1 MQNCQALSHS
11 TKTVLSLSLVEMK
24 ERNTIMKLYN
34 ISHMLIRRLSA
45 GLGVFALLALF
56 CVQPGTALAATTHPA
71 FVRII
76 HASPDIGIVDAFV
89 DGQKILSNFEF
100 GTVTDYV
107 PLPAGSH
114 KLQIALIGK
123 GANASLVT
131 QTMTVDEGDAYTV
144 AALGTNASGFS
155 FGVFKDNNLVVGN
168 GAKVR
173 VYHLSPFAGTVSIEA
188 GSDTIVQGLS
198 YPQASNYVNVP
209 AGAYTFNLTGAAQYT
224 PAPLSTDVKP
234 WTVTSIFAVGPVKG
248 NTQIRF
254 VSTEIAG
261 TPGMPQTGSDPTPIS
276 THPSWSP
283 APFVGG
289 ILLMIALISFYGVG
303 KYGRRK
309 VR

>member
-1 MQNCQALSHS
+1 
-11 TKTVLSLSLVEMK
+11 
-24 ERNTIMKLYN
+24 MKLYN
-34 ISHMLIRRLSA
+34 SSHRLIHRFSA

-56 CVQPGTALAATTHPA
+56 CVQPTTALAATTHPA

-123 GANASLVT
+123 GVNASLVT
-131 QTMTVDEGDAYTV
+131 QTMAVDEGSAYTV

-155 FGVFKDNNLVVGN
+155 FGVFKDNNLVVGT

-173 VYHLSPFAGTVSIEA
+173 VYHLSPFAGAVSVDA
-188 GSDTIVQGLS
+188 GSATIVQGLS

-209 AGAYTFNLTGAAQYT
+209 AGSYTFNLTGAAQY
-224 PAPLSTDVKP
+224 APSPLATVVKP

-254 VSTEIAG
+254 VSTEIPG
-261 TPGMPQTGSDPTPIS
+261 TPGMPQTGSDPNFVPQS
-276 THPSWSP
+276 PSWLL
-283 APFVGG
+283 AMFVGG
-289 ILLMIALISFYGVG
+289 ILLMVALMNMYGVR
-303 KYGRRK
+303 KYGRKK

>member
-1 MQNCQALSHS
+1 M
-11 TKTVLSLSLVEMK
+11 KTVLSPSSVEIK
-24 ERNTIMKLYN
+24 ERNSVMKLYN
-34 ISHMLIRRLSA
+34 ISHMLIRRVSS
-45 GLGVFALLALF
+45 GLGVLALLALF

-123 GANASLVT
+123 GINASLVT
-131 QTMTVDEGDAYTV
+131 QTMLVDEGAAYTI

-155 FGVFKDNNLVVGN
+155 FSVFKDNNLVAGS

-173 VYHLSPFAGTVSIEA
+173 VYHLSPFAGAVSIEA
-188 GSDTIVQGLS
+188 GNDTIVQGLS

-234 WTVTSIFAVGPVKG
+234 WTVTSIFAVGPMKG

-261 TPGMPQTGSDPTPIS
+261 TPGMPQTGSDPTPVY
-276 THPSWSP
+276 TQPSWSP
-283 APFVGG
+283 AIYGGG
-289 ILLMIALISFYGVG
+289 ILLLIGLVSSYGLG
-303 KYGRRK
+303 RYGRRK
-309 VR
+309 IR

>member
-1 MQNCQALSHS
+1 
-11 TKTVLSLSLVEMK
+11 
-24 ERNTIMKLYN
+24 MKLYN

-123 GANASLVT
+123 GASASLVT
-131 QTMTVDEGDAYTV
+131 QTMVVDEGSAYTV

-155 FGVFKDNNLVVGN
+155 FSVFKDNNLVVGN

-198 YPQASNYVNVP
+198 YPRASNYVDVP
-209 AGAYTFNLTGAAQYT
+209 AGSYTFNLTGAAQYT

-261 TPGMPQTGSDPTPIS
+261 TPGMPQTGSDPTPIP

-283 APFVGG
+283 ALFVGG
-289 ILLMIALISFYGVG
+289 ILLMLALISSYGVG

>member
-1 MQNCQALSHS
+1 
-11 TKTVLSLSLVEMK
+11 
-24 ERNTIMKLYN
+24 MKLYN
-34 ISHMLIRRLSA
+34 LSHRLTRRFAA

-56 CVQPGTALAATTHPA
+56 CVQPGTVRAATTHPA

-123 GANASLVT
+123 GINASLVT
-131 QTMTVDEGDAYTV
+131 QTMTVAEGDTYTV

-155 FGVFKDNNLVVGN
+155 FGVFKDNNLVAGN

-173 VYHLSPFAGTVSIEA
+173 IYHLSPFAGAVSVEA
-188 GSDTIVQGLS
+188 GSATIVQGLS
-198 YPQASNYVNVP
+198 YPQASNYVDVP
-209 AGAYTFNLTGAAQYT
+209 AGSYTFNLAGAAQYA
-224 PAPLSTDVKP
+224 PSPLSTVVKP

-261 TPGMPQTGSDPTPIS
+261 TPGMPQTGSDPNFVPQY
-276 THPSWSP
+276 PSWLP
-283 APFVGG
+283 GICVGG
-289 ILLMIALISFYGVG
+289 ILLMIALINMYRVR
-303 KYGRRK
+303 KYGPKKER
-309 VR
+309 

>member
-1 MQNCQALSHS
+1 
-11 TKTVLSLSLVEMK
+11 
-24 ERNTIMKLYN
+24 MKLDN
-34 ISHMLIRRLSA
+34 ISHRLIHRLAA

-56 CVQPGTALAATTHPA
+56 CVQPGTARAATTHPA

-107 PLPAGSH
+107 SLPAGSH

-123 GANASLVT
+123 GVNASLVT
-131 QTMTVDEGDAYTV
+131 QTMTVDEGDTYTI

-173 VYHLSPFAGTVSIEA
+173 VYHLSPFAGVVSVDA
-188 GSDTIVQGLS
+188 GSTTIVQGLS

-209 AGAYTFNLTGAAQYT
+209 AGSYTFNLTGAVQY
-224 PAPLSTDVKP
+224 APSPLATIVKP

-254 VSTEIAG
+254 VSTEIPG
-261 TPGMPQTGSDPTPIS
+261 TPGMPQTGSDPNFVPQS
-276 THPSWSP
+276 PSWLP
-283 APFVGG
+283 AMFIGG
-289 ILLMIALISFYGVG
+289 ILLLVALINIYGVR
-303 KYGRRK
+303 KYGRKK

>member
-1 MQNCQALSHS
+1 
-11 TKTVLSLSLVEMK
+11 
-24 ERNTIMKLYN
+24 MKLYN
-34 ISHMLIRRLSA
+34 VSHMLIRRVSA

-56 CVQPGTALAATTHPA
+56 CVQPGTALAATAHPA

-155 FGVFKDNNLVVGN
+155 FSVFKDNNLVEGN

-198 YPQASNYVNVP
+198 YPQASNYVDVP
-209 AGAYTFNLTGAAQYT
+209 AGAYTFNLTGAAKYT

-234 WTVTSIFAVGPVKG
+234 WTVTSIFAVGPEKG

-261 TPGMPQTGSDPTPIS
+261 TPGMPQTGSDPTPTTAS
-276 THPSWSP
+276 PSWSP

-289 ILLMIALISFYGVG
+289 ILLMIALISSYGYGVG
-303 KYGRRK
+303 RYGRKK

>member
-1 MQNCQALSHS
+1 
-11 TKTVLSLSLVEMK
+11 
-24 ERNTIMKLYN
+24 MKLYN
-34 ISHMLIRRLSA
+34 VSHMLIRRLSA

-56 CVQPGTALAATTHPA
+56 YMQSGAALAATTHPA

-123 GANASLVT
+123 GVNASLVT

-155 FGVFKDNNLVVGN
+155 FSVFKDNNLVEGN

-173 VYHLSPFAGTVSIEA
+173 VYHLSPFAGVVSIEA
-188 GSDTIVQGLS
+188 GSDTIVRGLS

-209 AGAYTFNLTGAAQYT
+209 AGAYTFNLTGAAHYT
-224 PAPLSTDVKP
+224 SAPLSTDVKP
-234 WTVTSIFAVGPVKG
+234 WTVTSIFAVGPEKG

-261 TPGMPQTGSDPTPIS
+261 TPGMPQTGSDPTPVS
-276 THPSWSP
+276 SSLSWSP
-283 APFVGG
+283 ALFVGG
-289 ILLMIALISFYGVG
+289 ILLMIALISSIGYGVG
-303 KYGRRK
+303 KSGRKKER
-309 VR
+309 

>member
-1 MQNCQALSHS
+1 
-11 TKTVLSLSLVEMK
+11 
-24 ERNTIMKLYN
+24 
-34 ISHMLIRRLSA
+34 MLPRR
-45 GLGVFALLALF
+45 
-56 CVQPGTALAATTHPA
+56 TPA

-123 GANASLVT
+123 GINASLVT

-155 FGVFKDNNLVVGN
+155 FSVFKDNNLVAGN

-188 GSDTIVQGLS
+188 GSATIVQGLS

-209 AGAYTFNLTGAAQYT
+209 AGVVYLQSDWCSTVYACTTLDGCEALDCDQYLRHWAT
-224 PAPLSTDVKP
+224 EREYADSLCFHRDRWYAGHASNGQRSYILSLN
-234 WTVTSIFAVGPVKG
+234 FH
-248 NTQIRF
+248 
-254 VSTEIAG
+254 
-261 TPGMPQTGSDPTPIS
+261 PGCLQYS
-276 THPSWSP
+276 
-283 APFVGG
+283 
-289 ILLMIALISFYGVG
+289 
-303 KYGRRK
+303 
-309 VR
+309 